1 MELPGNTQ
9 EKSIMLARLMGW
21 QFVYAG
27 NGVVAVVRDKIFV
40 GTTTAYWYSESG
52 PCVDFYEKDNMSL
65 AWKILAFAADLD
77 QRTNTTVFEEWW
89 HSQRLYLKSPEK
101 AQKLWLDKVLELAI
115 QAEEILPD

>member
-1 MELPGNTQ
+1 M
-9 EKSIMLARLMGW
+9 MLARLMGW

-40 GTTTAYWYSESG
+40 GITTAYWYSESG
-52 PCVDFYEKDNMSL
+52 PCVDFYEKDNMFL

-89 HSQRLYLKSPEK
+89 HSQRLYLKSPES